1 MTKPKPRTY
10 VFDIDGVVCSQDKK
24 GDYRKAKPLKRRILK
39 INQLYKEGNTIIF
52 YTSRGYLTKLNWS
65 GLTDKQFKRWKL
77 KHHEIIF
84 GKPYGDC
91 YIDDR
96 AVNDKQFF
104 KLK

>member
-1 MTKPKPRTY
+1 MKKKTF
-10 VFDIDGVVCSQDKK
+10 VLDIDGVVCSHQKD
-24 GDYRKAKPLKRRILK
+24 GNYAKAKPFKKRILK

-84 GKPYGDC
+84 GKPFGQVYV
-91 YIDDR
+91 DDHGI
-96 AVNDKQFF
+96 NDKDFF
-104 KLK
+104 KLR